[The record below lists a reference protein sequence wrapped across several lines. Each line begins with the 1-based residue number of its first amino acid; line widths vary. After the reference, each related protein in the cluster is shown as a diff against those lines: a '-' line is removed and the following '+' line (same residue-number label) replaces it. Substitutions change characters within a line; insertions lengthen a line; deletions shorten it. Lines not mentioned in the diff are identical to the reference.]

1 MHCSDLTFYALR
13 AAGGSTQKGGVL
25 NQRRPFK
32 TGRRKKKKRKKKQLP
47 DPSIHLFSQITQHPP
62 VAHQRATRRENT
74 KMAPISI
81 KTVLI
86 SESVDPRCKTI
97 LEENGIR
104 VTEKQN
110 MTKDELI
117 AEIKVVMALCVIL
130 RDFFTCTRC
139 RVYVFSSYQAGFYK
153 VQSKALIG
161 AHVPLHA

>member
-139 RVYVFSSYQAGFYK
+139 RVYFFLPTKQVSIKFSLK
-153 VQSKALIG
+153 
-161 AHVPLHA
+161 PLSL

>member
-32 TGRRKKKKRKKKQLP
+32 TDRRKKKKKEATPRSIH
-47 DPSIHLFSQITQHPP
+47 PSIHLFSQITQHPP

-86 SESVDPRCKTI
+86 SESVDPRCKAI

-117 AEIKVVMALCVIL
+117 AKIKVVMALCVIL

-139 RVYVFSSYQAGFYK
+139 RVYFFSTKQVSIKFSLK
-153 VQSKALIG
+153 
-161 AHVPLHA
+161 PLSL